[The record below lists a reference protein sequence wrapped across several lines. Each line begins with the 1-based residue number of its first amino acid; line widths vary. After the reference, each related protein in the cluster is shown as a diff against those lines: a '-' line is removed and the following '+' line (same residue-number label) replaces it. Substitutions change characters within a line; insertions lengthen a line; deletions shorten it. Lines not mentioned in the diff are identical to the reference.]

1 MGSEMC
7 IRDRFKGTEEKIVV
21 PRNYVA
27 KVRFVDGISEI
38 KSNKYF
44 WLMTLY
50 NVLGGLKG
58 GIGGILAWYCI
69 YVVRSDA
76 VLGVM
81 NAVIG
86 TASVPGMLLAPLLAK
101 KIGKRSSL
109 IWFNLLRAGF
119 AGLMLVTTKSPFLF
133 LACLYLSTAA
143 IGGDGV
149 MVSAMTADV
158 FDYQQWKTGK
168 RLEGFITQFSGMLVT
183 AAMML
188 FNLIL
193 PWFYE
198 HYGLEKDYTVLFQ
211 EAVRTPIFNIM
222 IITTV
227 ISCLAAV
234 IPILFYDMTEKK
246 QAEIIADLKERAEA
260 EI

>member
-1 MGSEMC
+1 
-7 IRDRFKGTEEKIVV
+7 
-21 PRNYVA
+21 
-27 KVRFVDGISEI
+27 
-38 KSNKYF
+38 
-44 WLMTLY
+44 MTLY
-50 NVLGGLKG
+50 KVLGGLKG

-183 AAMML
+183 AATML

>member
-1 MGSEMC
+1 
-7 IRDRFKGTEEKIVV
+7 
-21 PRNYVA
+21 
-27 KVRFVDGISEI
+27 
-38 KSNKYF
+38 
-44 WLMTLY
+44 
-50 NVLGGLKG
+50 
-58 GIGGILAWYCI
+58 
-69 YVVRSDA
+69 
-76 VLGVM
+76 
-81 NAVIG
+81 
-86 TASVPGMLLAPLLAK
+86 
-101 KIGKRSSL
+101 
-109 IWFNLLRAGF
+109 
-119 AGLMLVTTKSPFLF
+119 
-133 LACLYLSTAA
+133 
-143 IGGDGV
+143 

-183 AAMML
+183 AATML

>member
-1 MGSEMC
+1 ME
-7 IRDRFKGTEEKIVV
+7 
-21 PRNYVA
+21 
-27 KVRFVDGISEI
+27 
-38 KSNKYF
+38 
-44 WLMTLY
+44 
-50 NVLGGLKG
+50 
-58 GIGGILAWYCI
+58 
-69 YVVRSDA
+69 
-76 VLGVM
+76 
-81 NAVIG
+81 
-86 TASVPGMLLAPLLAK
+86 
-101 KIGKRSSL
+101 
-109 IWFNLLRAGF
+109 
-119 AGLMLVTTKSPFLF
+119 
-133 LACLYLSTAA
+133 
-143 IGGDGV
+143 
-149 MVSAMTADV
+149 
-158 FDYQQWKTGK
+158 TGK

-183 AAMML
+183 AATML